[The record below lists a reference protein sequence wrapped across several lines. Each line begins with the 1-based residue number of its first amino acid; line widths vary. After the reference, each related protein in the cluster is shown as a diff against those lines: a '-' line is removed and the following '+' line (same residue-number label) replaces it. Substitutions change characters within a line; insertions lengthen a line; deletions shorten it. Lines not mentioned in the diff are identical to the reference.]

1 MISTDQKKAFS
12 AVVVIIFSALTILVI
27 DEELNSLRGDYV
39 KRMRRAKKFG
49 RGLSLNLG
57 DGKCEWKSPLAVVPE
72 DIDLW
77 KTLLVGFPS
86 G

>member
-1 MISTDQKKAFS
+1 MKTTGAFT
-12 AVVVIIFSALTILVI
+12 AGVVTLFAALGILVI
-27 DEELNSLRGDYV
+27 DEELSSFRGDFV
-39 KRMRRAKKFG
+39 GQIRRAKAG

-57 DGKCEWKSPLAVVPE
+57 GGNCEWKPPLAVVPE
-72 DIDLW
+72 EIDLW

>member
-1 MISTDQKKAFS
+1 
-12 AVVVIIFSALTILVI
+12 
-27 DEELNSLRGDYV
+27 V
-39 KRMRRAKKFG
+39 KQMRRAKKLG

-72 DIDLW
+72 ETDLW

>member
-27 DEELNSLRGDYV
+27 DEELNSLS
-39 KRMRRAKKFG
+39 
-49 RGLSLNLG
+49 GLSLNLG